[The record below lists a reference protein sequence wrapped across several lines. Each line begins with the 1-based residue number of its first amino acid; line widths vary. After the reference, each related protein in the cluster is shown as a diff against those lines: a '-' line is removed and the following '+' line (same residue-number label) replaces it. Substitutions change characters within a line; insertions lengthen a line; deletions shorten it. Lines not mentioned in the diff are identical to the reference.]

1 MNRCLSI
8 FVCMCAAIL
17 TSPASGEERVW
28 ILNGGSD
35 ANRCRVGQG
44 IIQNELGI
52 VTLKPTGTDMTL
64 SFPLKESERFEAEDY
79 PFFALRYKAK
89 TTLKQGGLFFTTDK
103 LPELSDASYSQF
115 AIETCEN
122 LENGEYHNLVV
133 DMRNFPHDQ
142 WHGMVNFFRLDPTNP
157 SDTDSEICISR
168 LGFFA
173 NQTDAEQFLHE
184 AKDTPDYGSP
194 AVFTAPMQKAIIPEN
209 TLSPGYQKSDFLLE
223 NTIPKGDVNDG
234 IPVVFCTDATG
245 VKQVV
250 ACHVNS
256 IGFVTYI
263 ANRLG
268 KYTLEYTGKK
278 YTDIQ
283 NHPLQKAINY
293 VTSHD
298 LMEGTSAT
306 EFSPD
311 AVCDLAEIQTAR
323 AKLTE
328 RGVKNAAQ
336 AFDSMNSYTRADV
349 AQILMACECALFSDT
364 TSPYSSEYF
373 TRKRIKIGS
382 WANFDP
388 EKVDEAYIRDYAD
401 AGFDWIISMPEI
413 SSEPCRSRLFS
424 LCNKYGVEVYIND
437 GAFNQVPNG
446 VAEYFDTPCFT
457 GHYVIDEPGSDDFD
471 RLSEVCNAYTA
482 KMGKVPYVNLLPMY
496 ANAAQLKYGAGAAA
510 IEYYDADPALFRKY
524 CEAFCEKFNTPYI
537 CTDIYP
543 LNWNGDK
550 KTTYGDYVE
559 SIHVIADV
567 ARRYDREFWCYIQT
581 FGWMNGKR
589 TPNEAEF
596 RWQSYSMLSFG
607 CTGIICWTWGGYDP
621 EFPSLVDTE
630 SRKTKTYYDAKK
642 VFQEVKKI
650 SDIYVQYQYLGTF
663 NHQCTEKT
671 PYLRMSDPYTDFDHV
686 IEKIECDDPLLIG
699 CFAKRE
705 GSGNAFTIVNMSEL
719 QDAKTITVC
728 LKLAENVGKTVT
740 AYLRGEPVV
749 LDMSEGLYTIELPT
763 GEGVF
768 VTIE

>member
-1 MNRCLSI
+1 MNRYISI
-8 FVCMCAAIL
+8 FICIWMAIF
-17 TSPASGEERVW
+17 SGSVLGGERTWVF
-28 ILNGGSD
+28 NNGSD
-35 ANRCRVGQG
+35 ANRCNLGQCMM
-44 IIQNELGI
+44 QDELGL
-52 VTLKPTGTDMTL
+52 VVFKPTGTDMTL
-64 SFPLKESERFEAEDY
+64 SFPLKEEERFKAEDY
-79 PFFALRYKAK
+79 PFFAMRYKAK

-103 LPELSDASYSQF
+103 IPTLSDESYSQF
-115 AIETCEN
+115 AIENCED
-122 LENGEYHNLVV
+122 LETGEYHDLIV

-157 SDTDSEICISR
+157 SDTESEICISR
-168 LGFFA
+168 LGFFTE
-173 NQTDAEQFLHE
+173 QTDAEQFLRQ
-184 AKDTPDYGSP
+184 AVDTPAYGSP
-194 AVFTAPMQKAIIPEN
+194 AIFTAPMQKVIIPAN
-209 TLSPGYQKSDFLLE
+209 VLSPGYQKSEFLLE
-223 NTIPKGDVNDG
+223 STTPTGDENEG
-234 IPVVFCTDATG
+234 EPVVFCTDKTG
-245 VKQVV
+245 SKGVA

-263 ANRLG
+263 ANRPG
-268 KYTLEYTGKK
+268 KYTLEYYGKK
-278 YTDIQ
+278 YADVQ
-283 NHPLQKAINY
+283 NHPLQKAIDY

-311 AVCDLAEIQTAR
+311 AVCDHTEIQAAC
-323 AKLTE
+323 AKLDE

-336 AFDSMNSYTRADV
+336 AFDSAKSYTRAEV
-349 AQILMACECALFSDT
+349 AGILMASECSLFFSAE
-364 TSPYSSEYF
+364 SPYRSDYF

-401 AGFDWIISMPEI
+401 AGFDWIIAMPGI

-424 LCNKYGVEVYIND
+424 LCNKYGVEVYLND
-437 GAFNQVPNG
+437 GTFSQIPEG
-446 VAEYFDTPCFT
+446 VAEYFDQPCFT
-457 GHYVIDEPGSDDFD
+457 GHYVVDEPGSADFD
-471 RLSEVCNAYTA
+471 KLAEVCNAYTA
-482 KMGKVPYVNLLPMY
+482 KTGKVPYVNLLPMY

-510 IEYYDADPALFRKY
+510 IEYYDADPDLFRKY
-524 CEAFCEKFNTPYI
+524 CEAFCEKLNTSYI

-567 ARRYDREFWCYIQT
+567 ARRYNREFWCYIQT
-581 FGWMNGKR
+581 FGWMKGKR

-607 CTGIICWTWGGYDP
+607 CTGIICWTWGGYEP

-630 SRKTKTYYDAKK
+630 SRKTQAYYDAKT
-642 VFQEVKKI
+642 VFHEIKKI

-671 PYLRMSDPYTDFDHV
+671 PYLRMSDPYTEFGHV
-686 IEKIECDDPLLIG
+686 IEKIDCGDPLLIG
-699 CFAKRE
+699 CFAKRD
-705 GSGNAFTIVNMSEL
+705 GNGYAFTLVNMSEL
-719 QDAKTITVC
+719 QDAKTVTVQ
-728 LKLAENVGKTVT
+728 LKLAENAGKTVT

-749 LDMSEGLYTIELPT
+749 LGMHDGMYTIDLPT

-768 VTIE
+768 VTVE